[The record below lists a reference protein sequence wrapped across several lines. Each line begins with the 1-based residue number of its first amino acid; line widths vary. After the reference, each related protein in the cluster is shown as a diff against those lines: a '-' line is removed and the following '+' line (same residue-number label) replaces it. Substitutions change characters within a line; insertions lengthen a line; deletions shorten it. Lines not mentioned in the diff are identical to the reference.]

1 MAYPFP
7 ESFPASY
14 AEQLNAREGPLIC
27 YIYDL
32 IDDRRFTE
40 SFSRFFG
47 ITTNNIRSADNLA
60 FVSAIVTGS
69 LWGNQY
75 FNTDFKQHKP
85 LFGVNCD
92 ILYNEKRH
100 CEKLLT
106 WMFRVFHTTW
116 TQIAELEKG
125 FANIITDISIIKNIV
140 EELRLVHLDE
150 TDLAQCV
157 AKLANQL
164 SLAFHVVRENA
175 HVNAP
180 VVLPQPINA

>member
-1 MAYPFP
+1 
-7 ESFPASY
+7 
-14 AEQLNAREGPLIC
+14 
-27 YIYDL
+27 
-32 IDDRRFTE
+32 
-40 SFSRFFG
+40 
-47 ITTNNIRSADNLA
+47 
-60 FVSAIVTGS
+60 
-69 LWGNQY
+69 
-75 FNTDFKQHKP
+75 
-85 LFGVNCD
+85 
-92 ILYNEKRH
+92 
-100 CEKLLT
+100 
-106 WMFRVFHTTW
+106 MFRVFHTTW
-116 TQIAELEKG
+116 TQIAGLEKG